1 MRKMKIQHLAICCL
15 LLPTGAYADST
26 LSAEG
31 LEKICTSPVE
41 DFRLTCS
48 LIVKAYKDG
57 FIEGV
62 ANGAMGTYKYDPQV
76 WAAVKDVKAK
86 DLVPRFKKVVEQST
100 CIQNVQVDDLTK
112 AFTAYVK
119 QNPSVQSGPYRTA
132 MFRTI
137 EATYCK
143 K

>member
-1 MRKMKIQHLAICCL
+1 MKIQHLAICCL
-15 LLPTGAYADST
+15 LLPTGSYADT
-26 LSAEG
+26 TFRAED
-31 LEKICTSPVE
+31 LKKICTSPVE
-41 DFRLTCS
+41 NDRSICS
-48 LIVKAYKDG
+48 LIMKAYKDG

-76 WAAVKDVKAK
+76 LAAVKDVKAK
-86 DLVPRFKKVVEQST
+86 DFAPRFNKVVEQST
-100 CIQNVQVDDLTK
+100 CIQNVHVDDLTK
-112 AFTAYVK
+112 AFTAYVQ

-137 EATYCK
+137 EGTYCK